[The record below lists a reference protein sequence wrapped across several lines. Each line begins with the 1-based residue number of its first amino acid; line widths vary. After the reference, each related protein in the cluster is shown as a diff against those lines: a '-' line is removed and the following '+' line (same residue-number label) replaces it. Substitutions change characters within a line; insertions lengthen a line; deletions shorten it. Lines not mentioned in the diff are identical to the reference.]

1 MQRNRWLA
9 LLGAGALVLSS
20 SIVSRGAP
28 PDDAAF
34 LGTYELTG
42 TYSNQRQTKV
52 LELKVERGASGLVV
66 TRHAHYSARRWRNT
80 PSFTWTGTGRVEG
93 NVLVVTYRVN
103 PSATSGGG
111 GTGLADVVEDPNA
124 PTQPGQPGGQP
135 SANENVFEA
144 KYALTEEGRI
154 ISEKLT
160 NTTRRA
166 PEDWWTGITTTGPR
180 LSSPEPD
187 VIDTG
192 RVKLGGQAIAV
203 KPNGRYTVVV
213 PTDGTLKLKVSAGTV
228 TLLEPDGADSGV
240 AAAAELTYENPH
252 KSPVYGAYTVVVSA
266 DAGEGATLGATFV
279 QDGRIDPRIRPWS
292 VWTHFP
298 PYEGGSNALFAP
310 GGPLEKY
317 DQALGLTGRDSAVW
331 WEKGTDY
338 RTGFGFERG
347 HYTGSSSPR
356 ERTAEKDWHADLN
369 GDGVIQ
375 TGDAAAAFAGFD
387 GNGDGFADAAEVREQ
402 LIKGQIRVLWSAY
415 DKNGDEKVTSS
426 EIAASFVNTYD
437 RDGSRD
443 VDAAEWDRAM
453 RTGYASL
460 LQERSNGEHARLM
473 AQDKNGDG
481 KLDVTELG
489 TPGAVDFQ
497 DSSDV
502 DSDFNAFF
510 DRDNIAIVTTGA
522 TSQTYYGNKVVEEGG
537 KVKLFKGLKKDQL
550 VVELEPSQI
559 GERRDGV
566 ADGDLDDS
574 YSVGW
579 WGHCN
584 AWSMAAIVFRK
595 PEGELTKNGV
605 TLSVRDQK
613 GILVEM
619 GMGDTE
625 DSAFYW
631 QQFGGDEIPPDRY
644 TAAFHRQMHR
654 WLRVEQKGM
663 MADMDLKDPN
673 NQLNF
678 QVWNYP
684 LLGYVA
690 EMKEAEGD
698 DPYVLDVRNTLEKG
712 SYADEDSSGKST
724 ITYRLHFDSRGG
736 ITEGSSSKTD
746 WTQKSGETREYI
758 RYLIHPYRFTSRG
771 SSGNP
776 NVTMERL
783 QQLFGDQLK
792 FNEIEDLA
800 GEPGL
805 PGTPGQ

>member
-20 SIVSRGAP
+20 SVASFGAP
-28 PDDAAF
+28 DPAAF

-52 LELKVERGASGLVV
+52 LELKVERGEGGLVV
-66 TRHAHYSARRWRNT
+66 TRHARYSARRWRNT

-93 NVLVVTYRVN
+93 DVLKVTYRVN
-103 PSATSGGG
+103 PDATSG
-111 GTGLADVVEDPNA
+111 TGITDVVNDPTNPA
-124 PTQPGQPGGQP
+124 NPQPNQPAGA
-135 SANENVFEA
+135 SNVFEA
-144 KYALTEEGRI
+144 TYTLSEEGRVL
-154 ISEKLT
+154 SEALT
-160 NTTRRA
+160 NTTRNA
-166 PEDWWTGITTTGPR
+166 PENWWTGVSTTGPR

-192 RVKLGGQAIAV
+192 RVKLGGAAIDV
-203 KPNGRYTVVV
+203 KANGRYTVVV
-213 PTDGTLKLKVSAGTV
+213 PTDGTLKLKVTAGTV
-228 TLLEPDGADSGV
+228 TLLKPDGADSGV
-240 AAAAELTYENPH
+240 AAAAELTFDNPH
-252 KSPVYGAYTVVVSA
+252 KSPVLGAYTVVVSA
-266 DAGEGATLGATFV
+266 DAGEGAKLGATFT

-310 GGPLEKY
+310 DGPLDKL
-317 DQALGLTGRDSAVW
+317 DKALGLTGRDSAVW

-347 HYTGSSSPR
+347 HYTGASSPR
-356 ERTAEKDWHADLN
+356 EATAEKDWYADLD

-375 TGDAAAAFAGFD
+375 KDDAATAFSRFD
-387 GNGDGFADAAEVREQ
+387 GNGDGVADAAEVREQ
-402 LIKGQIRVLWSAY
+402 LIKGQIKLLWSSY

-426 EIAASFVNTYD
+426 EIAASFVNSYD

-443 VDAAEWDRAM
+443 IDAAEWDKALRAA
-453 RTGYASL
+453 YASL
-460 LQERSNGEHARLM
+460 LQERTNGEHARLM
-473 AQDKNGDG
+473 RQDKNGDG
-481 KLDVTELG
+481 KLDATEIG
-489 TPGAVDFQ
+489 SPGAVDFE

-502 DSDFNAFF
+502 DSDYNSFF
-510 DRDNIAIVTTGA
+510 DRDNVAIVTTGSE
-522 TSQTYYGNKVVEEGG
+522 TKTYYGNKVVEEGG
-537 KVKLFKGLKKDQL
+537 KVKLYKGLKKDQL

-584 AWSMAAIVFRK
+584 AWSLAAIIFRK
-595 PEGELTKNGV
+595 PEGDLSKNGV
-605 TLSVRDQK
+605 TLSIRDQK

-631 QQFGGDEIPPDRY
+631 QQFGGDEIPNDRY
-644 TAAFHRQMHR
+644 TAAFHRQLHR
-654 WLRVEQKGM
+654 WLRVEQQGL
-663 MADMDLKDPN
+663 MADMYLKNPD

-690 EMKEAEGD
+690 TMTEAEGD
-698 DPYVLDVRNTLEKG
+698 DPYVLDVSCKIDKG
-712 SYADEDSSGKST
+712 SYSDEDSTSSQT
-724 ITYRLHFDSRGG
+724 VTYRLHFDPSGG
-736 ITEGSSSKTD
+736 IQEGASAKTD
-746 WTQKSGETREYI
+746 WTTKSGETPEYI

-783 QQLFGDQLK
+783 EQLFGDKLK
-792 FNEIEDLA
+792 FNRLEDLA

-805 PGTPGQ
+805 PGTPGH

>member
-1 MQRNRWLA
+1 MQRTRWSA
-9 LLGAGALVLSS
+9 LLGAGALVLSLTATS
-20 SIVSRGAP
+20 SAAP

-52 LELKVERGASGLVV
+52 LELKVERGEGGLVV

-80 PSFTWTGTGRVEG
+80 PSFTWTGTGRIEDG
-93 NVLVVTYRVN
+93 VLKVTYRVN
-103 PSATSGGG
+103 PDGTAATSAGMTSVLENP
-111 GTGLADVVEDPNA
+111 GTTG
-124 PTQPGQPGGQP
+124 QPGQPNQP
-135 SANENVFEA
+135 SSRENVFEA
-144 KYALTEEGRI
+144 TYTLSEEGRI
-154 ISEKLT
+154 ISESLVNK
-160 NTTRRA
+160 TRRP
-166 PEDWWTGITTTGPR
+166 PEDWWTGITTSGPR
-180 LSSPEPD
+180 LSSPEAE
-187 VIDTG
+187 VHTG
-192 RVKLGGQAIAV
+192 RVKLGGQAIDV
-203 KPNGRYTVVV
+203 KAGGRYTVVV
-213 PTDGTLKLKVSAGTV
+213 PTDGTLKLAVTSGTI
-228 TLLEPDGADSGV
+228 TLLKPDGADSGL
-240 AAAAELTYENPH
+240 AAGAQLTYENPH
-252 KSPVYGAYTVVVSA
+252 RSPVLGAYTVVVSA
-266 DAGEGATLGATFV
+266 DAGEGAKLSATFT

-298 PYEGGSNALFAP
+298 PYEGSSNALFAP
-310 GGPLEKY
+310 NGPLEKF
-317 DQALGLTGRDSAVW
+317 DKALGLTGRDSAVW

-356 ERTAEKDWHADLN
+356 ERTAEKDWYADLN

-375 TGDAAAAFAGFD
+375 TEDAAAAFATFD
-387 GNGDGFADAAEVREQ
+387 HDGDGFVDAAEVREQ
-402 LIKGQIRVLWSAY
+402 LIRGQIRLLWSAY
-415 DKNGDEKVTSS
+415 DSNGDEKVTSS
-426 EIAASFVNTYD
+426 EISAAFVNAFD

-443 VDAAEWDRAM
+443 LDFDEWGAALRAA
-453 RTGYASL
+453 YASL
-460 LQERSNGEHARLM
+460 LQERTNGEHARLM
-473 AQDKNGDG
+473 RQDRDGDG
-481 KLDVTELG
+481 KLDPSELG
-489 TPGAVDFQ
+489 TPGAVDFM

-502 DSDFNAFF
+502 DSDYNAFF
-510 DRDNIAIVTTGA
+510 DRDNIALVTAGPTP
-522 TSQTYYGNKVVEEGG
+522 QTYYGNKVVEEGG
-537 KVKLFKGLKKDQL
+537 KVKLFKGLKRDQL

-559 GERRDGV
+559 AERRDGV

-584 AWSMAAIVFRK
+584 AWSMAAIIFRK
-595 PEGELTKNGV
+595 PEGQLTKNGV
-605 TLSVRDQK
+605 TLTERDQK

-644 TAAFHRQMHR
+644 TAGFHRQMHR

-698 DPYVLDVRNTLEKG
+698 DPYVLDVRNTMEKG
-712 SYADEDSSGKST
+712 SYSDEDSSST
-724 ITYRLHFDSRGG
+724 MSVTYRLHFDTNGG
-736 ITEGSSSKTD
+736 IREGAGSKTD
-746 WTQKSGETREYI
+746 WTTKSGDTREYI

-783 QQLFGDQLK
+783 KELFGDKLK

-800 GEPGL
+800 NEPGL
-805 PGTPGQ
+805 PVGPGQ